1 MVPRLA
7 LPTIGSAMPQQPR
20 RLLIAALFLLVA
32 SWAAWPVLEAGFH
45 GAEVGLLERA
55 RASRSLIDPE
65 LAQGHL
71 LASLDLAATA
81 GRVPAVVARLESFF
95 WLLLAAL
102 ALGRCA
108 RRLLLPWSGG
118 ELARAAG
125 WASALVFA
133 LHPVALAAVASVTA
147 RADLMALC
155 FSTGSLW
162 AYLHARQERRSGVL
176 VLSALCAVLAG
187 LSSDLALSLPAWLA
201 AAEFLSAHRQRGV
214 ATRIRS
220 ALAVAAVSLACVL
233 FDTWLRSLA
242 LDELSPPDAF
252 RALGSAQG
260 IAALFERLGS
270 LLFPVNTHV
279 LGALGF
285 ALAGLLA
292 LAALQPI
299 LVAARSAPRLWGRIL
314 GLWALALLSAEL
326 VGRGVRVQP
335 TDLRDAEALL
345 LSAAVLSVGL
355 GLGSVAMSGVRR
367 VVTPLVLAV
376 GLAVLSHFAG
386 IAHRSAGVELA
397 GLQRALAETPAGSAW
412 IVDSPEV
419 VLGVRCAEGALAE
432 STPSGARLSR
442 VDSESLALQACD
454 GRLDVARSGGLSLLL
469 RGSDGW
475 RPRNVLEPSE
485 ASLPAAW
492 FRDGISPALE
502 LDPLAAGALVVR
514 GAAGC
519 DTSAPPQ
526 LAWRAAGTSEGED
539 GRVVGVWSY
548 LGEAPEAVFDLRSE
562 PAWLA
567 AGRVGQV
574 WSAAGWSRIAQ
585 AEFLPALPEPLLQ
598 GEIEL
603 KGAASEPSNFLVRV
617 PSGLSEAEDPRY
629 GWRLRVACEDGAV
642 LRISGERDGDS
653 PVRFPAP
660 SRAQGRAAQ
669 LELTVDGVAIER
681 RSVSL
686 PTL

>member
-1 MVPRLA
+1 
-7 LPTIGSAMPQQPR
+7 MPQQPR

-65 LAQGHL
+65 IAQGHL

-81 GRVPAVVARLESFF
+81 GRVPAVVARLESYF

-125 WASALVFA
+125 WASSLVFA
-133 LHPVALAAVASVTA
+133 LHPVAFAAVASVTA

-162 AYLHARQERRSGVL
+162 AYLHARQQRSSGIL
-176 VLSALCAVLAG
+176 AIAALCAVLAG

-201 AAEFLSAHRQRGV
+201 AAEFLSANRQRSA
-214 ATRIRS
+214 ATRGRS

-233 FDTWLRSLA
+233 FDTWIRSLA
-242 LDELSPPDAF
+242 LDELSPPQAV

-260 IAALFERLGS
+260 AAALFERLGS
-270 LLFPVNTHV
+270 ILFPVNVHV

-314 GLWALALLSAEL
+314 GLWALALLLAEL

-367 VVTPLVLAV
+367 VVTPLVLAL
-376 GLAVLSHFAG
+376 GLGVLSHFAG

-397 GLQRALAETPAGSAW
+397 DLQRALAELPEGDAW

-419 VLGVRCAEGALAE
+419 VLGVRCAEGALAA
-432 STPSGARLSR
+432 TTAAGAELAR
-442 VDSESLALQACD
+442 VDSESLVLQACD
-454 GRLDVARSGGLSLLL
+454 GRLERARAEGLGLLL
-469 RGSDGW
+469 RGSAGW
-475 RPRNVLEPSE
+475 RARAVSAPS
-485 ASLPAAW
+485 SVPLPAPW

-514 GAAGC
+514 GAVGC

-526 LAWRAAGTSEGED
+526 LAWRAAGSSEGED
-539 GRVVGVWSY
+539 GRIAGVWSY

-562 PAWLA
+562 PEWLA

-585 AEFLPALPEPLLQ
+585 AEFAPELPEPLLQ
-598 GEIEL
+598 GGIEL
-603 KGAASEPSNFLVRV
+603 AEVAPNQRQFLVRI
-617 PSGLSEAEDPRY
+617 PSGLSEAEDPRSS
-629 GWRLRVACEDGAV
+629 WRLRVACEDGSV
-642 LRISGERDGDS
+642 LRIAGEREGEG

-660 SRAQGRAAQ
+660 SRALGRTAQ
-669 LELTVDGVAIER
+669 LEHTVDGVAIER
-681 RSVSL
+681 RAVSL
-686 PTL
+686 PQP